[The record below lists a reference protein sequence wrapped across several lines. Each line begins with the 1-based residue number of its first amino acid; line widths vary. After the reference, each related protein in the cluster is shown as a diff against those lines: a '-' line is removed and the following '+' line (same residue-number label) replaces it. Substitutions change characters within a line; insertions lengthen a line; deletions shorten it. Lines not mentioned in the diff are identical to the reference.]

1 MIAILPRII
10 SNMERKTINE
20 EDTTM
25 LVTIRK
31 QIKRTKS
38 FKDYSV
44 QIERIIT
51 LYYQGYGNDR
61 MYTFC
66 EETYFRLLKENGGY

>member
-1 MIAILPRII
+1 
-10 SNMERKTINE
+10 
-20 EDTTM
+20 M
-25 LVTIRK
+25 LVTIKK